1 MRVVSRGEP
10 MCEAEHRVVYSQ
22 SLQKERIILRYLLRL
37 GRLGN
42 RVVSLLDSGTEW
54 PGFRSQSRR
63 CRVTV
68 LGTHRASVHQAV
80 TVTLAAALLRVTGV
94 TEGLAESNGN
104 LPPGL

>member
-1 MRVVSRGEP
+1 

-37 GRLGN
+37 GWLGN
-42 RVVSLLDSGTEW
+42 RVVSVLDSGTEW

-68 LGTHRASVHQAV
+68 LGMHRASVHQA
-80 TVTLAAALLRVTGV
+80 VTLAAALLRVTGV